1 MKEKLQMTP
10 HQYTLLR
17 LKQEEIENTNRPF
30 TSHEIKSVIKE
41 NPSKK
46 RERPE
51 PDSITGEF

>member
-1 MKEKLQMTP
+1 MKETLQMTP

-46 RERPE
+46 SERPE

>member
-1 MKEKLQMTP
+1 MTP

-17 LKQEEIENTNRPF
+17 LKQEEIESTNRPF

-46 RERPE
+46 KKERPE
-51 PDSITGEF
+51 LDSITGEF